1 MGFTWSTFILEI
13 INFLVLV
20 WVLKRILFLPIKR
33 AILQRRKSIQE
44 DLDKAKGLREEAIKL
59 QAKYENRLN
68 DWEIEKQEK
77 MTLFKQEIEKERV
90 KQLDILKEN
99 LKKEREIFDAR
110 EQNRIQLLIDSHF
123 KESMTL
129 ATQFLVKI
137 LTRLASPELEK
148 KLIDIFCEDI
158 LHLMPD
164 ELSSLLE
171 VLDRDKTIYIT
182 STYQLVNSQKEILL
196 TTLKKIMGDHLQ
208 FNFRQDS
215 TLLSGL
221 QLNIGAHLLQ
231 ANLRD
236 ELKFFK
242 EINRGSF

>member
-1 MGFTWSTFILEI
+1 M
-13 INFLVLV
+13 
-20 WVLKRILFLPIKR
+20 
-33 AILQRRKSIQE
+33 
-44 DLDKAKGLREEAIKL
+44 
-59 QAKYENRLN
+59 
-68 DWEIEKQEK
+68 
-77 MTLFKQEIEKERV
+77 
-90 KQLDILKEN
+90 KEN

>member
-90 KQLDILKEN
+90 N
-99 LKKEREIFDAR
+99 
-110 EQNRIQLLIDSHF
+110 N
-123 KESMTL
+123 
-129 ATQFLVKI
+129 
-137 LTRLASPELEK
+137 
-148 KLIDIFCEDI
+148 
-158 LHLMPD
+158 
-164 ELSSLLE
+164 
-171 VLDRDKTIYIT
+171 
-182 STYQLVNSQKEILL
+182 
-196 TTLKKIMGDHLQ
+196 
-208 FNFRQDS
+208 
-215 TLLSGL
+215 
-221 QLNIGAHLLQ
+221 
-231 ANLRD
+231 
-236 ELKFFK
+236 
-242 EINRGSF
+242 